1 MGLSDFSLEGK
12 TAVIVGA
19 RKGLGRAYALT
30 FAEAGADVV
39 VTDVEVADGMLDAV
53 GEQIEQY
60 GRRCLTAQLD
70 I

>member
-1 MGLSDFSLEGK
+1 MKPQFDLHGK
-12 TAVIVGA
+12 VALVTGA
-19 RKGLGRAYALT
+19 SRGIGRQAALT